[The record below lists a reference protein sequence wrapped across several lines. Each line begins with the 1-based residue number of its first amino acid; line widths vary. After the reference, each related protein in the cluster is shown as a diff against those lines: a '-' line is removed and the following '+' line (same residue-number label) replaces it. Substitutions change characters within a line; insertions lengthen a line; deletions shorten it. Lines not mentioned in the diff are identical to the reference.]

1 MKQEL
6 EGLHD
11 LQASTK
17 HIETNAQD
25 YDPEVR
31 FWEVVFM
38 DHNPTSGSL
47 RRFKFPVSRL
57 YVQLN
62 HIESFDERGMLMI
75 RQVKRP
81 RGSLHGHEPGLTRLY
96 YARSKAPLAN
106 ALACRANRDTSIAS
120 GQRSAAL

>member
-31 FWEVVFM
+31 IAEVVFV
-38 DHNPTSGSL
+38 DHNPTSGELENSPTGAVI
-47 RRFKFPVSRL
+47 RR
-57 YVQLN
+57 
-62 HIESFDERGMLMI
+62 
-75 RQVKRP
+75 
-81 RGSLHGHEPGLTRLY
+81 
-96 YARSKAPLAN
+96 
-106 ALACRANRDTSIAS
+106 
-120 GQRSAAL
+120 

>member
-31 FWEVVFM
+31 IREIEP
-38 DHNPTSGSL
+38 D
-47 RRFKFPVSRL
+47 RFR
-57 YVQLN
+57 
-62 HIESFDERGMLMI
+62 
-75 RQVKRP
+75 
-81 RGSLHGHEPGLTRLY
+81 EP
-96 YARSKAPLAN
+96 
-106 ALACRANRDTSIAS
+106 DF
-120 GQRSAAL
+120 